1 MWARRRNKK
10 YVKKVNKYVDDI
22 DQLVDRDVATF
33 FFIGYSNEFPEKG
46 ERKKDFYCGQLWICL
61 KCELMEM
68 LRFLS
73 VFFICIHNFYGLFF
87 CSALIN

>member
-33 FFIGYSNEFPEKG
+33 FLLVILMNFQKRER
-46 ERKKDFYCGQLWICL
+46 ERKTFIAVN
-61 KCELMEM
+61 CEYAWN
-68 LRFLS
+68 
-73 VFFICIHNFYGLFF
+73 VN
-87 CSALIN
+87 